1 MRNPPQGIAG
11 LNRVAT
17 ALVTAICTLGCT
29 WLAGRVTLITTLAYL

>member
-17 ALVTAICTLGCT
+17 ALVAAVCTLSGT
-29 WLAGRVTLITTLAYL
+29 WPACRVTLIITLTYL